1 MKKSDIVK
9 VDGQKTRIVKK
20 VKFSLGVK
28 LAIIIGLV
36 VLISLG
42 TVTFLNSYFSGR
54 DVRRT
59 AEESNL
65 SVNSRC
71 AKMAE
76 NEILRMRASV
86 FQLLDL
92 MNSTGNS
99 SLALARQAQIF
110 FFERNRTFRLNFC
123 NKNARIT

>member
-9 VDGQKTRIVKK
+9 VDDQKTQIVKK
-20 VKFSLGVK
+20 VKFPLGVK

-86 FQLLDL
+86 FHCWRPCISMFPLLP
-92 MNSTGNS
+92 G
-99 SLALARQAQIF
+99 ARPRSPIPWGIPEF
-110 FFERNRTFRLNFC
+110 W
-123 NKNARIT
+123 